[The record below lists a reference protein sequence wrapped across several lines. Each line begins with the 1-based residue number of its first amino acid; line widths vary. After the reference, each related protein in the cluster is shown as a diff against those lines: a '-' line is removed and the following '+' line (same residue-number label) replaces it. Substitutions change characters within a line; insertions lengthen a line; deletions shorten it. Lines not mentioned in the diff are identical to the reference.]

1 MSTKTAVSP
10 SEFELVSGLEIHVQ
24 LNTQSKIFSSDSA
37 SFGAKPNANISA
49 VSLALPGA
57 LPKLNKEVVAKAIR
71 MGLALNCTINQINYF
86 DRKNYFYADLPKGY
100 QITQDNKPICQNGF
114 LNVTL
119 SMVKKRELAL
129 TGYIWKKMRGKAC
142 TIRMTNTRM

>member
-24 LNTQSKIFSSDSA
+24 LNTQTKIFSSDSA
-37 SFGAKPNANISA
+37 SFGAKPNEHISA

-71 MGLALNCTINQINYF
+71 MGLALNCTINQLNFF

-100 QITQDNKPICQNGF
+100 QITQDNRPICQNGY

-119 SMVKKRELAL
+119 SNGEEKRI
-129 TGYIWKKMRGKAC
+129 GINR
-142 TIRMTNTRM
+142 I